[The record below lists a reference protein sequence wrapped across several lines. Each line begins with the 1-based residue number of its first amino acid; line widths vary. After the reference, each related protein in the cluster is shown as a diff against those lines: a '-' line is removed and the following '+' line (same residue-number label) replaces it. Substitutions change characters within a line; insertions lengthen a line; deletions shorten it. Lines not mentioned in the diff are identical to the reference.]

1 VEEERVVGLGVL
13 NEPVHG
19 AQDVLLV
26 VGQSDH
32 ILALVTKGLHQVVGH
47 VLNIVDAT
55 SELAL
60 LAKVVDADQES
71 LALAGTVGVLERVAV
86 GCAMAEVLHA
96 LWRRR
101 WGALTEVVLLV
112 NILAAG
118 EVCIE
123 MWLVADSGAGAWRD
137 GTLLGSIVLRRR
149 LRVAAILRLLW
160 WRRLLVSAVLLL
172 LRRTAIVSILRLR
185 WSVRVTAI
193 SLLRWTGLG
202 QSLWGFNLLVAG
214 Y

>member
-1 VEEERVVGLGVL
+1 MEEERVVRLGVL

-19 AQDVLLV
+19 AQDVLLGWLTHGVLLV
-26 VGQSDH
+26 VGQCDH

-96 LWRRR
+96 LWRRW

-112 NILAAG
+112 NVLAAG

-123 MWLVADSGAGAWRD
+123 MWLVASRWAGAWKR
-137 GTLLGSIVLRRR
+137 
-149 LRVAAILRLLW
+149 
-160 WRRLLVSAVLLL
+160 
-172 LRRTAIVSILRLR
+172 
-185 WSVRVTAI
+185 
-193 SLLRWTGLG
+193 
-202 QSLWGFNLLVAG
+202 
-214 Y
+214 